1 MEKNGIFFTIVVILG
16 MVLLMGGIYAYQKHE
31 TNTLESRTVT
41 GNASCQNGV
50 GQIKF
55 SDLYG
60 TGTCIFYADFIIWP
74 DFKSAVLDVPGVDV
88 VFDSDSQYG
97 FTIRMADRFFNS
109 HKVYNSVALKLCA
122 LQARE
127 LRGDAIWRL
136 RR

>member
-1 MEKNGIFFTIVVILG
+1 MEKKDWVMLVLSIVVIG
-16 MVLLMGGIYAYQKHE
+16 AIIGGVVWYQ
-31 TNTLESRTVT
+31 TNKMRAISYRTVT

-50 GQIKF
+50 GQIEF

-97 FTIRMADRFFNS
+97 FTIRMADRFFSSN
-109 HKVYNSVALKLCA
+109 KVYNLVALKLCT

-127 LRGDAIWRL
+127 LRGDEIWRL

>member
-1 MEKNGIFFTIVVILG
+1 MEKKDWVMLVLSIVVIG
-16 MVLLMGGIYAYQKHE
+16 AIIGGVVWYQ
-31 TNTLESRTVT
+31 TNKMRAISYRTVT

-50 GQIKF
+50 GQIEF

-97 FTIRMADRFFNS
+97 FTIRMADRFFSSN
-109 HKVYNSVALKLCA
+109 KVYNSVALKLCT

-127 LRGDAIWRL
+127 LRGDTIRL

>member
-1 MEKNGIFFTIVVILG
+1 MEKKDWVMLVLSIVVIG
-16 MVLLMGGIYAYQKHE
+16 AIIGGVVWYQ
-31 TNTLESRTVT
+31 TNKMRAISYRTVT

-50 GQIKF
+50 GQIEF

-74 DFKSAVLDVPGVDV
+74 DFKRAVLDVPGVNV

-122 LQARE
+122 LQVRE
-127 LRGDAIWRL
+127 LRGDTIRL

>member
-1 MEKNGIFFTIVVILG
+1 MDKKAVFCTIAIILFT
-16 MVLLMGGIYAYQKHE
+16 VLLMGGIYAYQKHE

-41 GNASCQNGV
+41 GNAFCQNGV

-97 FTIRMADRFFNS
+97 FTIRMADRFFSSN
-109 HKVYNSVALKLCA
+109 KVYNSVALKLCT

-127 LRGDAIWRL
+127 LRGDTIRL

>member
-16 MVLLMGGIYAYQKHE
+16 MVLLIGGVYAYQKHE
-31 TNTLESRTVT
+31 TNILESRTIT
-41 GNASCQNGV
+41 GNASCECG
-50 GQIKF
+50 GKIEFK
-55 SDLYG
+55 DLYG
-60 TGTCIFYADFIIWP
+60 TGTCGFYADFIIWP
-74 DFKSAVLDVPGVDV
+74 SFKKAVLDVPGVNV

-97 FTIRMADRFFNS
+97 FTIRMADRFFSSN
-109 HKVYNSVALKLCA
+109 KVYNSVALKLCT